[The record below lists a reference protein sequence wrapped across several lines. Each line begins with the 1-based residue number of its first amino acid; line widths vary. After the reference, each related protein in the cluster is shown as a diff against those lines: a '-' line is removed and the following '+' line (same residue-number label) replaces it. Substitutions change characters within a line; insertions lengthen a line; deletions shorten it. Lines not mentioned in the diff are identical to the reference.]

1 MSMSALSSFVTA
13 QMSAMKTDQ
22 GARRRMFER
31 SGRRAEAAAALWL
44 QLKGYRILE
53 RRARTPLGEID
64 LVAARRNMLIFV
76 EVKSRH
82 SFEAA
87 LEAVTPELRRRVE
100 QAARL
105 WVSRRRTMQNWL
117 WRFDIVLLS
126 PGRLPRHM
134 PDAWRAE
141 RG

>member
-1 MSMSALSSFVTA
+1 VRSNC
-13 QMSAMKTDQ
+13 AMRRTPEVKTDAT
-22 GARRRMFER
+22 ARRRMLER

-44 QLKGYRILE
+44 QLKGYRIIE

-64 LVAARRNMLIFV
+64 LVAARGKMLVFV
-76 EVKSRH
+76 EVKSRS
-82 SFEAA
+82 SFGMA
-87 LEAVTPELRRRVE
+87 LEAVTPELRSRVA

-105 WVSRRRTMQNWL
+105 WVSRHRKMQDWL

-134 PDAWRAE
+134 RDAWRAE
-141 RG
+141 S